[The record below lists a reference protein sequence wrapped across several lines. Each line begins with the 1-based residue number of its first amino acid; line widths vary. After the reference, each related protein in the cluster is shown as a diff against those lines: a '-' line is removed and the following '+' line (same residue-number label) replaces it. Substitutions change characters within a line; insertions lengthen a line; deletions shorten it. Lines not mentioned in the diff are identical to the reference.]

1 MFNIIKMPI
10 VPHMLTSLYTGNK
23 SIHYHLPEAIKVTPK
38 LRIGLRRDIN
48 RNTAIILHAHK
59 YLPG

>member
-1 MFNIIKMPI
+1 MPI

-23 SIHYHLPEAIKVTPK
+23 SIHYPPPKAIKVTPK

-48 RNTAIILHAHK
+48 SNTAIILHAHK